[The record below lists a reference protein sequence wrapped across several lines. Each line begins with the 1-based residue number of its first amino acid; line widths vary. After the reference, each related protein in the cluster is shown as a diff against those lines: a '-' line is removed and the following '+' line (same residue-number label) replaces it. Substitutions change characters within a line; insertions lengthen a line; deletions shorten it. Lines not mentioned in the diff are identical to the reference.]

1 MRQNVRRW
9 GHAASVWLRSRDPG
23 LAATR
28 RAGRACVVASAL
40 FALSMRVFHSPAMAY
55 YAAFGCFAMLLFVE
69 FTGPMA
75 QRLRLHLGLA
85 VAWAALVTL
94 GTLAAGVTWVAVTAT
109 VVVAFLILLS
119 GVVSS
124 VIASCSTALLLAFV
138 IPVTSPVPYS
148 QLLDRLAGVGLASC
162 GSMLAIRL
170 LWPRPS
176 TDPLSAPAIS
186 VCKTVAIQL
195 RDEAGPSAGDI
206 DEQSATARA
215 LNAEQ
220 ASSAARDLRRA
231 FESTP
236 YRPTGLSTG
245 SRALVRLVD
254 ELIWLSAVAADGVL
268 AHEPSLNRRPEARTV
283 HHAAADL
290 LDRSA
295 ALLENPLGALEPV
308 REGTRL
314 LRAAM
319 DMLIDSRAARPPHHV
334 RTGGAD
340 AEERAVLTALD
351 TSFRAK
357 ELGFATLQVARNME
371 VAAAAERRGWFERLL
386 GHEPDAL
393 GGRVSS
399 ARARLSAHLNLRSVW
414 ARNSLRAAVGLG
426 IAVTLADITNL
437 QHAFWILLGTLSA
450 LRSNA
455 VNTGQNAL
463 SAVGGTVAGS
473 FVGAALLQLL
483 GHHSTVLWIVLPLAI
498 MAMGM
503 APTVISFAAGQA
515 AFTVALV
522 VVFSIGQNLDWHLAL
537 LRLQDV
543 VLGCG
548 VSLLVA
554 VCLWPRGATATVNRA
569 LADAYT
575 ACAVYLQSV
584 VEHRLGLPDRAD
596 QGGHSP
602 TEAERQATAAS
613 HRLDDSF
620 RTYLAERGAKPVSL
634 AAMTTLVTGVTR
646 LRLMGDALRHLLQRA
661 GETQLNTGS
670 GPARLELVRA
680 AEGVTASYR
689 VLAASIE
696 RGSPTVPLG
705 GSAEDLRIVESVY
718 RDLLGSGDTRANVV
732 RIVWTSK
739 YLQSAH
745 QLLRSL
751 AAAAGTAGE

>member
-1 MRQNVRRW
+1 
-9 GHAASVWLRSRDPG
+9 
-23 LAATR
+23 
-28 RAGRACVVASAL
+28 
-40 FALSMRVFHSPAMAY
+40 MRVFHSPAMAY
-55 YAAFGCFAMLLFVE
+55 YAAFGCFSMLLFVE

-94 GTLAAGVTWVAVTAT
+94 GTLTAGVTWVAVTAT

-148 QLLDRLAGVGLASC
+148 QLIDRLAGVGLASC
-162 GSMLAIRL
+162 GSMLAIWL
-170 LWPRPS
+170 LWPRAS
-176 TDPLSAPAIS
+176 TDPLSAPAIR
-186 VCKTVAIQL
+186 VCRTTAVRL
-195 RDEAGPSAGDI
+195 RDEAAPSAGDI
-206 DEQSATARA
+206 EEPSAPARA

-231 FESTP
+231 FDGTP
-236 YRPTGLSTG
+236 YRRTGLSTS

-254 ELIWLSAVAADGVL
+254 ELLWLSTVADDKVP
-268 AHEPSLNRRPEARTV
+268 AHEPSSNRRPEACAVRR
-283 HHAAADL
+283 AAADL
-290 LDRSA
+290 LDGSA
-295 ALLENPLGALEPV
+295 ALLENPLGPLEPV
-308 REGTRL
+308 QEGTRL

-319 DMLIDSRAARPPHHV
+319 DTLIESRAAQPPHHV
-334 RTGGAD
+334 PTGGAD
-340 AEERAVLTALD
+340 AEERAVLATLD
-351 TSFRAK
+351 ASFRAK
-357 ELGFATLQVARNME
+357 QLGFATLQVAHNVE
-371 VAAAAERRGWFERLL
+371 VVAAAERRGWLDRLL
-386 GHEPDAL
+386 GREPDAL
-393 GGRVSS
+393 GSPVSS
-399 ARARLSAHLNLRSVW
+399 ARARLGAHLTVESVW
-414 ARNSLRAAVGLG
+414 VRNSLRAAVGLG

-455 VNTGQNAL
+455 LNTGQNAL
-463 SAVGGTVAGS
+463 RAVAGTVVGS
-473 FVGAALLQLL
+473 IVGAALLQLL

-498 MAMGM
+498 LVMGA
-503 APTVISFAAGQA
+503 APTVISFAAGQT

-522 VVFSIGQNLDWHLAL
+522 VVFSIGQNPDWHLAL

-554 VCLWPRGATATVNRA
+554 VCLWPRGATAAVGRA
-569 LADAYT
+569 LAEAYT
-575 ACAVYLQSV
+575 ACAAYLQSV
-584 VEHRLGLPDRAD
+584 VEHRLGLPDEAD
-596 QGGHSP
+596 KGAPSP
-602 TEAERQATAAS
+602 TEEEWQAGAAS
-613 HRLDDSF
+613 RRLDDAF

-634 AAMTTLVTGVTR
+634 AAMTTLVTGVAR
-646 LRLMGDALRHLLQRA
+646 LRLMADALQHLWQRA
-661 GETQLNTGS
+661 GEPRLHTGS
-670 GPARLELVRA
+670 GPARRELVHA
-680 AEGVTASYR
+680 AESVTASYR

-696 RGSPTVPLG
+696 RRSPTVPLG
-705 GSAEDLRIVESVY
+705 GPAEDLRLVESVY

-739 YLQSAH
+739 YLESAH
-745 QLLRSL
+745 QLLPSL